1 MVIAR
6 PLGAALD
13 PHQIAK
19 SIPLSRDAKL
29 RAEQRFVELGCTGIM
44 RATSIGERAPRASR
58 KSADFVRTIDKADA
72 CVGDVRCAIDKAAG
86 HVGEGPKSLPINLTL
101 IDVFLGP

>member
-1 MVIAR
+1 MDEMAIAR

-29 RAEQRFVELGCTGIM
+29 RAEQRFVELRCTGIM
-44 RATSIGERAPRASR
+44 RATSIGGKGAARIEEERGFWR
-58 KSADFVRTIDKADA
+58 SAFLAHDQD
-72 CVGDVRCAIDKAAG
+72 GAAG
-86 HVGEGPKSLPINLTL
+86 LLAY
-101 IDVFLGP
+101 